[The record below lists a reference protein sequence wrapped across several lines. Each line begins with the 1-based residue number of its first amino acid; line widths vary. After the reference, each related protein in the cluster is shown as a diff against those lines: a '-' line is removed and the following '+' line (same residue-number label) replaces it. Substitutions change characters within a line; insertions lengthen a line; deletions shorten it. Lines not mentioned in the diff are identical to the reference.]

1 MKKIYCY
8 ASLLISFSFLFVAL
22 QSASY
27 FIALLVF
34 MIILLVSSKM
44 YKFQVGKELKDSYRG
59 LPIVKLM
66 AFLFQ
71 DKNILTSQN
80 YTSLRIL
87 MLSATLGLSMI
98 ITFYL
103 YSGVI
108 RHLFLITGCILFSI
122 IFSKVFLGRYIKN
135 SR

>member
-1 MKKIYCY
+1 MKKNYCY
-8 ASLLISFSFLFVAL
+8 SSLLISFSFLFVAL

-44 YKFQVGKELKDSYRG
+44 YKFQVGKELKDSYQG

-87 MLSATLGLSMI
+87 ILSSTLGLSMI
-98 ITFYL
+98 ITFYF

-108 RHLFLITGCILFSI
+108 RHLLLITGCILFSI
-122 IFSKVFLGRYIKN
+122 IFSKVFLGRYIKE
-135 SR
+135 SW

>member
-59 LPIVKLM
+59 LPIVKFM

>member
-27 FIALLVF
+27 LIALLVF